1 MSIINGSTT
10 VGTTPALSEEARLR
24 QASRDLEGVFVEQL
38 FKAMRE
44 TVPENSLFGGGAGE
58 EMFTSMMDSHFA
70 TQVPEQ
76 WESGM
81 AEALYRQLRAA
92 LGSPAGDAA
101 AAATDRPEVRSMES
115 GVIR

>member
-58 EMFTSMMDSHFA
+58 EMFTSMMDSHLA

-81 AEALYRQLRAA
+81 GEALYRQLRAA
-92 LGSPAGDAA
+92 LGGTTGEPSASAA
-101 AAATDRPEVRSMES
+101 DLPEVGSGES
-115 GVIR
+115 GELR